1 MKNRN
6 QRISLRAKEIV
17 KSITENDKVKKE
29 KYKPINTSDV
39 FNGMFYDTA
48 FIDFNNLKG
57 QFKKKF
63 KKGDILFS
71 EIRPIQKHYTYIDFD
86 SVDDY
91 IVSTKLMVLRNYNN
105 NVDTKYFYYW
115 LTSEETLT
123 KLQKMAEN
131 RIASFPQITFDENV
145 ADLIVQ
151 LPSFEQQNKISN
163 LVSMI
168 DNLIRINNDI
178 NDNLFKQLNTIYNY
192 WFIQYEFPNEN
203 GKPYKSNGGSLK
215 FSNELNTE
223 IPIGFYVQNIINN
236 DISQVIKPGIDVFS
250 NNKIY
255 YATADVDKINI
266 KNGSLI
272 TYNNRET
279 RANMQPVVFSVW
291 FAKMKNSIKH
301 LFLNENM
308 IDFINNSI
316 LSTGFLGIQCDKI
329 SFEYMSSFIEFS
341 SFESKKDM
349 ISHGATQQ
357 AVNNDDLLN
366 VKLLI
371 PTSDVLNNY
380 HKLAKPLYE
389 TISNNIC
396 ENNRLIKLRNFLLPL
411 LINGQA
417 TIS

>member
-178 NDNLFKQLNTIYNY
+178 NDNLYDY
-192 WFIQYEFPNEN
+192 
-203 GKPYKSNGGSLK
+203 
-215 FSNELNTE
+215 
-223 IPIGFYVQNIINN
+223 
-236 DISQVIKPGIDVFS
+236 
-250 NNKIY
+250 
-255 YATADVDKINI
+255 
-266 KNGSLI
+266 
-272 TYNNRET
+272 
-279 RANMQPVVFSVW
+279 
-291 FAKMKNSIKH
+291 
-301 LFLNENM
+301 
-308 IDFINNSI
+308 
-316 LSTGFLGIQCDKI
+316 
-329 SFEYMSSFIEFS
+329 
-341 SFESKKDM
+341 DM
-349 ISHGATQQ
+349 VA
-357 AVNNDDLLN
+357 
-366 VKLLI
+366 
-371 PTSDVLNNY
+371 
-380 HKLAKPLYE
+380 
-389 TISNNIC
+389 
-396 ENNRLIKLRNFLLPL
+396 
-411 LINGQA
+411 
-417 TIS
+417 

>member
-1 MKNRN
+1 MKIRDISKVNN
-6 QRISLRAKEIV
+6 KTFKAGNSKYINYLDTGSLRDNNIIELKKLFFDTDIIPSRAKRIV
-17 KSITENDKVKKE
+17 N
-29 KYKPINTSDV
+29 IN
-39 FNGMFYDTA
+39 N
-48 FIDFNNLKG
+48 
-57 QFKKKF
+57 
-63 KKGDILFS
+63 ILFS
-71 EIRPIQKHYTYIDFD
+71 SVRPNQCHYGIYKNQIDNL
-86 SVDDY
+86 
-91 IVSTKLMVLRNYNN
+91 IVSTGFIVLEIDEAKANPDF
-105 NVDTKYFYYW
+105 VYYC
-115 LTSEETLT
+115 LTSEENIL
-123 KLQKMAEN
+123 KLQTIAEN
-131 RIASFPQITFDENV
+131 STSAYPSIV
-145 ADLIVQ
+145 ADDILNLEIK
-151 LPSFEQQNKISN
+151 LPSLRVQNSIADLLMKIEKKI
-163 LVSMI
+163 L
-168 DNLIRINNDI
+168 LNNKI